1 MAITV
6 FYRETGEQK
15 SKSTLGGVP
24 FKLLHSYS
32 VELHRLL
39 YCLLWEVYFYL
50 LILFRFKYRK
60 HLKKSYKWKEI
71 AVKEE
76 KKEGRKTNK
85 QTKKPNIHK
94 EKQNLRTKA

>member
-1 MAITV
+1 M
-6 FYRETGEQK
+6 
-15 SKSTLGGVP
+15 
-24 FKLLHSYS
+24 
-32 VELHRLL
+32 
-39 YCLLWEVYFYL
+39 
-50 LILFRFKYRK
+50 
-60 HLKKSYKWKEI
+60 